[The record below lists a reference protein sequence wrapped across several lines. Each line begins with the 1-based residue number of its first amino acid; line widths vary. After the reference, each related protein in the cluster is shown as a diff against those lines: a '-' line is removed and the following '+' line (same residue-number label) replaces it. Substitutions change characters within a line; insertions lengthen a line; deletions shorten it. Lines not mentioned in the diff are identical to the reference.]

1 MIQIFDKVR
10 IKENGKLA
18 KVLDIVP
25 IYGGFEKPRYL
36 VELID
41 WPEGATLKDI
51 IFDYALE
58 EIEKV
63 ED

>member
-1 MIQIFDKVR
+1 M
-10 IKENGKLA
+10 
-18 KVLDIVP
+18 P

-41 WPEGATLKDI
+41 WPEGATLQDI

-58 EIEKV
+58 DLEEV
-63 ED
+63 